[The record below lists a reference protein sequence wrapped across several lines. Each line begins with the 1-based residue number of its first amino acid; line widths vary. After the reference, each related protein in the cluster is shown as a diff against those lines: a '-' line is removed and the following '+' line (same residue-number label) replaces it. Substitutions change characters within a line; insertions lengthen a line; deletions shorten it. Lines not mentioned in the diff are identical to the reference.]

1 MPICSGYTLKT
12 LGNLPGSMMGDTD
25 LAQEP
30 ATRILRLNYARKL
43 FLVSTF
49 AALLFIVVSGCVTAF
64 VLISRQHE
72 EFAQRFASYRE
83 SLKEEVDHLQVS
95 LVQLA
100 DTARFSLRHFKVD
113 TTQVQELQR
122 EFARGEV
129 RLPILNEGPPS
140 YFSVLTTLT
149 EPGDAGRLARL
160 LELSRYASTFP
171 VARED
176 HSLAVSQGF
185 IYTPDLKFFAS
196 LPPDGGEPEHL
207 VADANVPVE
216 TVVGARVKI
225 VEDAVLASEQAGKG
239 GDVAWVTV
247 SKDPVSQLLTTY
259 YASSIYREGRR
270 VATVVSSIPCSKF
283 NQFFL
288 HDEGD
293 PHFFVVACRLQ
304 RLLGLDGENPQ
315 EREWASI
322 ISRMPWI
329 YIDASER
336 PKRVFQEGSFF
347 LYQRVPGPNWVAVYA
362 YRWSDLVA
370 GVGKE
375 LAILLVSMLLG
386 CAFVGAGAYWIR
398 KSILLPADA
407 HLQSLLESEAFIRS
421 AIQVAPVS
429 LVVTDRDS
437 GKVLVQ
443 NAEAKLL
450 KQQAQATAE
459 VTEGDLF
466 KRVGELA
473 RQHAMITRDEGVIR
487 RFEMSPDIEVAY
499 AQAKYQ
505 GRNVF
510 VLGMVDL
517 AKRKEI
523 ERRLIASRARA
534 EAESREKGMFLATMS
549 HEIRTPLHGAL
560 GNLELLGRMGLNPE
574 QLARLSVAQDS
585 FSSLLSLINDVL
597 DFSKS
602 EAGELT
608 LLEAPAHPDRIV
620 EQAARTFAAESQLV
634 GVRLLCLIQPEAR
647 GIWHCDST
655 RLSQVVMNLLGNAVK
670 FTERGSIAVTL
681 TLNEGGDLVFSV
693 ADSGKG
699 IAEEDLEKIFAP
711 FAQGSLEHRGARAGS
726 GLGLALCHAIVERMG
741 GDIHV
746 ESELGSGSIFTV
758 RLPLKRGDVETVDPV
773 PGPSPDFLIRCQNIL
788 WMQYLSKQL
797 KSWYPKAQISE
808 LERPSAISSVEA
820 GEGWV
825 FVDACERADQMV
837 QVSMPGLHH
846 VVVSLDGPMVP
857 IAQNG
862 AVAVTAYSGELLKST
877 IDALVSGQASVASV
891 GHNGGSPAVSDAAA
905 KLSVLVVEDDRICIQ
920 LIQDQLSV
928 LGIRSVELVDTAE
941 AALERFS
948 AKAFDVVMTDLNL
961 PGKSGLELA
970 RELKARKNRT
980 KVVLCTADVTISK
993 EARSLFDDVIL
1004 KPSSLDDVANAL
1016 SLPVP
1021 SEGAGATNTFVKQ
1034 FEDRK
1039 RLAALFASD
1048 WEKDKV
1054 ALESMMVNGDVK
1066 AVHARLHRIKGALL
1080 VLGASPAAHLIERFE
1095 SADWRP
1101 ISEFARGLR
1110 SLIADVDTLVDQL
1123 QMNPVNRRKV
1133 P

>member
-1 MPICSGYTLKT
+1 MGDF
-12 LGNLPGSMMGDTD
+12 PGPMMGDTD
-25 LAQEP
+25 VAQEP
-30 ATRILRLNYARKL
+30 AARILRLNYARKL

-49 AALLFIVVSGCVTAF
+49 AVLLFIVLSGGATAF
-64 VLISRQHE
+64 VLVSRQHE
-72 EFAQRFASYRE
+72 ELAQLFAAYRE

-100 DTARFSLRHFKVD
+100 GTARFALRHFKGD
-113 TTQVQELQR
+113 SLRVQELQR
-122 EFARGEV
+122 EFAQGEV
-129 RLPILNEGPPS
+129 RLPILDDGPPS

-149 EPGDAGRLARL
+149 EPGDVDRLARL
-160 LELSRYASTFP
+160 LELVRFASTFP

-185 IYTPDLKFFAS
+185 IYTPDFKFLAS
-196 LPPDGGEPEHL
+196 LPPEGGMHERLFPSSNGSIEA
-207 VADANVPVE
+207 VI
-216 TVVGARVKI
+216 GARVKI
-225 VEDAVLASEQAGKG
+225 VEEAVRASEQAGKG

-247 SKDPVSQLLTTY
+247 SSDPVSGLLTTY
-259 YASSIYREGRR
+259 YASSIYREGKR

-304 RLLGLDGENPQ
+304 RLLGLDLEKPQ

-329 YIDASER
+329 YADASER
-336 PKRVFQEGSFF
+336 PKRVFREGSFF

-362 YRWSDLVA
+362 YRWSDLLA
-370 GVGKE
+370 GVGQE
-375 LAILLVSMLLG
+375 LSFLLASMLLG
-386 CAFVGAGAYWIR
+386 CAVVGAGAYWIR

-407 HLQSLLESEAFIRS
+407 HLQSLLESEAFSRS

-429 LVVTDRDS
+429 LVVMDRDS

-450 KQQAQATAE
+450 KQQVEVNAEATD
-459 VTEGDLF
+459 GDLF

-473 RQHAMITRDEGVIR
+473 RQHAVTTRDEGVIR

-499 AQAKYQ
+499 AQAKYH

-523 ERRLIASRARA
+523 ERRLRASRARA
-534 EAESREKGMFLATMS
+534 EAESREKGLFLATMS

-620 EQAARTFAAESQLV
+620 EQAARTFAAESQLA

-681 TLNEGGDLVFSV
+681 SLHGEGGLVFSV

-699 IAEEDLEKIFAP
+699 IAEEDIEKIFAP
-711 FAQGSLEHRGARAGS
+711 FAQGSIGKRGTRAGT
-726 GLGLALCHAIVERMG
+726 GLGLALCNAIVKRMG
-741 GDIHV
+741 GEIHV

-758 RLPLKRGDVETVDPV
+758 RLPLQKEPIEVVNAV

-797 KSWYPKAQISE
+797 KNWYPKARITE
-808 LERPSAISSVEA
+808 LERPSAISSIEA
-820 GEGWV
+820 GEGTV
-825 FVDACERADQMV
+825 FVDACERVEQMAR
-837 QVSMPGLHH
+837 VSVPNMHH
-846 VVVSLDGPMVP
+846 VVVSLDGPMVA
-857 IAQNG
+857 ITQNG

-877 IDALVSGQASVASV
+877 IDALVSEQASVASV
-891 GHNGGSPAVSDAAA
+891 SQHGDSPAVSDAVA

-928 LGIRSVELVDTAE
+928 LGIRSVALVDTAE
-941 AALERFS
+941 AALDRFS
-948 AKAFDVVMTDLNL
+948 AQAFDVVITDLNL
-961 PGKSGLELA
+961 PGKSGFELA
-970 RELKARKNRT
+970 RALKERKKRT

-993 EARSLFDDVIL
+993 EARSLFDDVVL
-1004 KPSSLDDVANAL
+1004 KPSSLDDIANAL
-1016 SLPVP
+1016 NLPVP
-1021 SEGAGATNTFVKQ
+1021 SGGAGATSTFVKQ
-1034 FEDRK
+1034 FEDKK
-1039 RLAALFASD
+1039 RLAALFAND
-1048 WEKDKV
+1048 WAKDKV
-1054 ALESMMVNGDVK
+1054 DLESMMANGDIK

-1095 SADWRP
+1095 NADWRP
-1101 ISEFARGLR
+1101 ISESARGLR
-1110 SLIADVDTLVDQL
+1110 SLIADVDALVDQL
-1123 QMNPVNRRKV
+1123 QMNPANQEKMN
-1133 P
+1133 PTNQEKML